1 MGARRQSAALAFV
14 LALAPALAA
23 AEAPAPCGAPAALP
37 DGWALAAPAQQGLDP
52 QRICAIGPALE
63 TLKRAAPEG
72 VVVARHGALV
82 YEHYFGAD
90 PTARAAG
97 TVHEIYAITTNLVAL
112 LTGIAFA
119 RGWLNDIDA
128 PVFSFLPEYAALRT
142 PGKARITLRDLLT
155 MTSGLAWPELFV
167 AHDDPANIARR
178 MRRAPDPYRF
188 VLQQPLA
195 AMPGTMWNYDSG
207 GVELL
212 GLVLEKVARRPLD
225 VFARKALF
233 APLGIT
239 DWAWRRLGGA
249 ARPGP
254 AASSG
259 LLLRPRDLAKIG
271 QLVLNR
277 GLWHGRRIV
286 PAAWIKE
293 MTAPQIPPWW
303 LLNGEAGAQSYG
315 YLWWRGRSWVRDR
328 PFEWI
333 GGLGWGGQRLY
344 VVPRLDM
351 VVVVT
356 AGAYYR
362 PSYAQDLAG
371 ERALAMALR
380 AALTH

>member
-1 MGARRQSAALAFV
+1 MGARRHSAALAFV

-23 AEAPAPCGAPAALP
+23 AE
-37 DGWALAAPAQQGLDP
+37 APAQQGLDP

-63 TLKRAAPEG
+63 TLKRADPEG
-72 VVVARHGALV
+72 VVVVRHGALV
-82 YEHYFGAD
+82 YEHYFGAGS
-90 PTARAAG
+90 TARAAG

-128 PVFSFLPEYAALRT
+128 PVFSLLPEYAALRT
-142 PGKARITLRDLLT
+142 PGKERITLRDLLT

-212 GLVLEKVARRPLD
+212 GLILEKVARRPLD

-249 ARPGP
+249 TRPGP
-254 AASSG
+254 AASSR

-277 GLWHGRRIV
+277 GLWRGRRIV
-286 PAAWIKE
+286 SAAWIKE
-293 MTAPQIPPWW
+293 MTTPQIPPWW

-315 YLWWRGRSWVRDR
+315 YLWWRGRSWARDR

-344 VVPRLDM
+344 VMPRLDM

-362 PSYAQDLAG
+362 PSYAQDLVG

>member
-1 MGARRQSAALAFV
+1 MGARRHSAALAFV

-23 AEAPAPCGAPAALP
+23 AE
-37 DGWALAAPAQQGLDP
+37 APAQQGLDP

-63 TLKRAAPEG
+63 TLKRADPEG
-72 VVVARHGALV
+72 VVVVRHGALV
-82 YEHYFGAD
+82 YEHYFGAGS
-90 PTARAAG
+90 TARAAG

-128 PVFSFLPEYAALRT
+128 PVFSLLPEYAALRT
-142 PGKARITLRDLLT
+142 PGKERITLRDLLT

-212 GLVLEKVARRPLD
+212 GLILEKVARRPLD

-249 ARPGP
+249 TRPGRVFQAAGAAARSGQDRPARAEPRPLARAADRLGRLDQGDDDAADPALVAAQRRSRRAVLRLSVVARPFMG
-254 AASSG
+254 S
-259 LLLRPRDLAKIG
+259 
-271 QLVLNR
+271 
-277 GLWHGRRIV
+277 
-286 PAAWIKE
+286 
-293 MTAPQIPPWW
+293 
-303 LLNGEAGAQSYG
+303 
-315 YLWWRGRSWVRDR
+315 
-328 PFEWI
+328 
-333 GGLGWGGQRLY
+333 
-344 VVPRLDM
+344 
-351 VVVVT
+351 
-356 AGAYYR
+356 
-362 PSYAQDLAG
+362 
-371 ERALAMALR
+371 
-380 AALTH
+380 